1 MKIKKRLRL
10 NTFISLSVL
19 ILILLSLAWSFREMS
34 VATRNMD
41 RVAEMRKVAF
51 ERIILR
57 DDYLLNQE
65 ERARTQWYAKS
76 ETLRG
81 LLESASKT
89 ISGSEEQALL
99 KEARENFDAT
109 FTSFSHFLEEQKK
122 RKSSS
127 NKGINFTEA
136 DSRLIGQVFLKAYAV
151 NDSINRLYE
160 SALIKRT
167 TARDRG
173 FLLIIMAI
181 ISGVIAIIINS
192 TEINRIFTKRI
203 EALGK
208 GVEII
213 GSGNLAYRIGVEGDD
228 ELSGLALASNDM
240 AAKLKESYTSVENL
254 QNEIAQRIRA
264 EDGLRASE
272 KLYHNLFDNMLE
284 GLAYCRMIFVENVP
298 HDFIYLNVNNAFET
312 LTGLKNVEGK
322 RVTEVI
328 PGIRESDQ
336 KLLEIYGRVSRTGE
350 PERIEI
356 FVEALKM
363 WFSICVYSPEKE
375 YFVAVFDVI
384 TDRKRV
390 EEKLRASEVRFRR
403 LFEAARDGILI
414 LDAETGMIVDVNPFL
429 IELLGFSQEVFLGK
443 KIWELGFFKDII
455 ANQANFLELQQKEY
469 LHYENL
475 PLETSDGRQIE
486 VEFVSHVYRVNHHK
500 VIQCNIRDITER
512 RIKEKEIEEKNSEM
526 ERFTYTVSHDLKSPL
541 VTIKTFLGYLEQDMS
556 DSNETQVGQDIGY
569 IRTAADKMGRL
580 LDELLEMS
588 RVGRVV
594 NPSVT
599 VTFNELVED
608 ALNAVAGSIS
618 ENCVE
623 VKVDDSAISLHGDR
637 QRLVEIWQNL
647 IENSVKYLG
656 DRKSPL
662 IEVGVERDGEE
673 TLFFVRDNGIGIDPR
688 YKEKIFGLFE
698 KLDPKTEGSGLG
710 LALVKRIVALYHGAI
725 RVESE
730 IGKGACF
737 RFTLPEAISRQTRG
751 EQI

>member
-19 ILILLSLAWSFREMS
+19 VLILLSIAWSFREMS

-65 ERARTQWYAKS
+65 ERAQTQWYAKS

-89 ISGSEEQALL
+89 ISGSEDQALL

-109 FTSFSHFLEEQKK
+109 FTSFSHLLEEQKK

-173 FLLIIMAI
+173 YLLIIISI
-181 ISGVIAIIINS
+181 IGGVIAIVINS
-192 TEINRIFTKRI
+192 TEIDRIFTKRI

-213 GSGNLAYRIGVEGDD
+213 GAGNLAYRIGVEGDD
-228 ELSGLALASNDM
+228 ELSGLALASNNM
-240 AAKLKESYTSVENL
+240 AAKLMESYTSVENL
-254 QNEIAQRIRA
+254 QHEIAQRIQA
-264 EDGLRASE
+264 EDG
-272 KLYHNLFDNMLE
+272 
-284 GLAYCRMIFVENVP
+284 
-298 HDFIYLNVNNAFET
+298 
-312 LTGLKNVEGK
+312 
-322 RVTEVI
+322 
-328 PGIRESDQ
+328 
-336 KLLEIYGRVSRTGE
+336 
-350 PERIEI
+350 
-356 FVEALKM
+356 
-363 WFSICVYSPEKE
+363 
-375 YFVAVFDVI
+375 
-384 TDRKRV
+384 
-390 EEKLRASEVRFRR
+390 LRASEVRFRR

-475 PLETSDGRQIE
+475 PLETSDGRRIE
-486 VEFVSHVYRVNHHK
+486 VEFVSYVYRVNHHK

-512 RIKEKEIEEKNSEM
+512 RIKEKEIEEKNAEL

-556 DSNETQVGQDIGY
+556 DSNEAQIGKDIGY
-569 IRTAADKMGRL
+569 MRTAADKMGRL

-594 NPSVT
+594 NPSVN

-608 ALNAVAGSIS
+608 ALNSVAGSIS
-618 ENCVE
+618 ESGVE
-623 VKVDDSAISLHGDR
+623 VRVDDAAISLHGDR

-698 KLDPKTEGSGLG
+698 KLDQKTEGSGLG

-730 IGKGACF
+730 LGKGACF
-737 RFTLPEAISRQTRG
+737 RFTLPGAISGQTRG
-751 EQI
+751 EKI